1 MKLICVASND
11 EMFTKGKYYEVY
23 GTSEIIGIGTIYKI
37 KSEIEKEGFVP
48 LHGDLWEFEIV
59 EENEMKEL
67 TLQQAFECEV
77 GTKFDIIYL
86 EGNKADVKAELYKG
100 EFNENKFRWC
110 NDEKEDLKLLPGFL
124 NAKFIP
130 IVEKEVSFMEAIK
143 AFKEYK
149 AIKCFYAEKEYFYNG
164 ENEWCFIDNNGDSVS
179 PDEILEGKWYIID

>member
-1 MKLICVASND
+1 MKLRCIRSFDKLFLKDKIYEAKG
-11 EMFTKGKYYEVY
+11 TK
-23 GTSEIIGIGTIYKI
+23 IYKN
-37 KSEIEKEGFVP
+37 KVFYNLKDENDKYGFVIP
-48 LHGDLWEFEIV
+48 NGLYWEFEIV
-59 EENEMKEL
+59 KENEMKEL

-143 AFKEYK
+143 AYSEGNTIKNILDGNENIYK
-149 AIKCFYAEKEYFYNG
+149 FEHSDYVEDKYGRGITQN
-164 ENEWCFIDNNGDSVS
+164 
-179 PDEILEGKWYIID
+179 EILEAKWYIID

>member
-1 MKLICVASND
+1 MKLKCVIGD
-11 EMFTKGKYYEVY
+11 KEMFIKNHTYKVLHWIK
-23 GTSEIIGIGTIYKI
+23 SIGIGTLYKI
-37 KSEIEKEGFVP
+37 KSEVGEEYFVP
-48 LHGDLWEFEIV
+48 LNGEAYKFEIV
-59 EENEMKEL
+59 RENEMKEL

-130 IVEKEVSFMEAIK
+130 IVEKEVSFMEAVK

>member
-1 MKLICVASND
+1 MKLKCVIGD
-11 EMFTKGKYYEVY
+11 KEMFIKNHTYKVLHWIK
-23 GTSEIIGIGTIYKI
+23 SIGIGTLYKI
-37 KSEIEKEGFVP
+37 KSEVGEEYFVP
-48 LHGDLWEFEIV
+48 LNGEAYKFEIV
-59 EENEMKEL
+59 RENEMKEL

-110 NDEKEDLKLLPGFL
+110 DDEKEDLKLLPGFL

-143 AFKEYK
+143 AYSEGNTIKNILDGNENIYK
-149 AIKCFYAEKEYFYNG
+149 FEHSDYVEDKYGRGITQN
-164 ENEWCFIDNNGDSVS
+164 
-179 PDEILEGKWYIID
+179 EILEAKWYIID